1 MQLIIRGLDFTQDK
15 NSPAVVTMSRSSGQL
30 SLSCIILE
38 SKWNQRNLIDKY
50 RGTANSEHAEHSC
63 N

>member
-1 MQLIIRGLDFTQDK
+1 MQLIIGGLDFTQDK

-30 SLSCIILE
+30 SLSCILE
-38 SKWNQRNLIDKY
+38 NKWNQCNFIDKY
-50 RGTANSEHAEHSC
+50 RGTTNSEHAEHSC